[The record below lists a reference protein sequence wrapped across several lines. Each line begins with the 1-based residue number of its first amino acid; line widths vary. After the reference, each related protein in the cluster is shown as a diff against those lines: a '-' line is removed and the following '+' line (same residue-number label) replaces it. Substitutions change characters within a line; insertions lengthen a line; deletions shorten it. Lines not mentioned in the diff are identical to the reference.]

1 MRPILEYTCTIWPA
15 HGQTDIRS
23 VESVQRRVAI
33 FTLNRYDKYQ
43 SVTSMLDELDW
54 PTLQTRRNQ
63 LKLMMLFKITH
74 VLVHVQNSLSLTYPS
89 PDNILHGHT
98 FKFTQPATRA
108 DCYKFSFFPSTI
120 SLWNT
125 LPPSVVRAETLRMML
140 FLYIIFI
147 FECCT

>member
-1 MRPILEYTCTIWPA
+1 VRPILEYTCTIWPA

-74 VLVHVQNSLSLTYPS
+74 GLVHVQNSLPLTYSS
-89 PDNILHGHT
+89 PDKILRGHT
-98 FKFTQPATRA
+98 LQVYPACNQGWLLQSLILPLDHQFVEHFTP
-108 DCYKFSFFPSTI
+108 I
-120 SLWNT
+120 SG
-125 LPPSVVRAETLRMML
+125 
-140 FLYIIFI
+140 
-147 FECCT
+147 